1 MFPILIAAE
10 NVVYNII
17 FDPVTIILFVILI
30 AIAFLII
37 RKHGWKAFL
46 VFQLFGI
53 PTHNLTTRKF
63 LVLLVFGAIL
73 SIILYCVIYLILPYL
88 WEEGIISTPVYGQ
101 LLIAISIIV
110 LAIVLF
116 LGYKAR
122 TKNSI
127 LSRVFGPPKE

>member
-37 RKHGWKAFL
+37 RKHGWKA
-46 VFQLFGI
+46 
-53 PTHNLTTRKF
+53 F